1 MNNMIILRLVVNVC
15 VSHLFV
21 FVTNQNDKINNM
33 EKWQENYGKPYV
45 RVVGFESFLYN
56 LTSHQEFLS

>member
-1 MNNMIILRLVVNVC
+1 MNNMIILRLVNVC

-45 RVVGFESFLYN
+45 RVGGFESFLYN

>member
-1 MNNMIILRLVVNVC
+1 MNNMIILRLVNVC

-45 RVVGFESFLYN
+45 RVVGFESFLYI
-56 LTSHQEFLS
+56 LKSHREFLS